1 MSVERALPVRQWRTT
16 MVTDAAETIQLT
28 ECPDLERVFVTTE
41 NSDYELIVLNG
52 PTGEVLIRGGRI
64 FPAFRRARLS
74 GSSLRGSALMVN
86 RIKVGLKMELQAE
99 GKYFVTSTVQAL
111 AKNDAFCDSIP
122 S

>member
-1 MSVERALPVRQWRTT
+1 MLTN
-16 MVTDAAETIQLT
+16 AAAMIQLT
-28 ECPDLERVFVTTE
+28 ECPEFERVFVTTE

-52 PTGEVLIRGGRI
+52 PSGEVLIRGGRI

-111 AKNDAFCDSIP
+111 STNDTLCN
-122 S
+122 